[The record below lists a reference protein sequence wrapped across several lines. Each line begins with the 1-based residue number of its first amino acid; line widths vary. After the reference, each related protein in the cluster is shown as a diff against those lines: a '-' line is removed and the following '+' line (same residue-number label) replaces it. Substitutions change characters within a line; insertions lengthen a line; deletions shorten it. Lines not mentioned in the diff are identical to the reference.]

1 MPDKQSLSTL
11 VVIAFSPSCST
22 HLYQLAPRQ
31 IKVKPFQ
38 VCLQSVVQCS
48 FPPGG
53 SNFRLIAR
61 EDTKSRGPSTYMRY
75 INCAGV
81 QCVEILPYLTM
92 TREVF
97 NSKRARLYESR
108 SRSLYSSPTLKKYT
122 NK

>member
-22 HLYQLAPRQ
+22 HLYQL
-31 IKVKPFQ
+31 FQ

-61 EDTKSRGPSTYMRY
+61 EDTKSRGPST
-75 INCAGV
+75 
-81 QCVEILPYLTM
+81 
-92 TREVF
+92 
-97 NSKRARLYESR
+97 
-108 SRSLYSSPTLKKYT
+108 
-122 NK
+122 